1 MNFQKNIHPTL
12 NKSYFCIVNIENIQ
26 LAAVISSYVCKLGEY
41 TPVFEFPTVTISKPE
56 EEQISIDENY
66 PSVSRAN
73 ELSIRLNNILA
84 LQGGTDYLILGG
96 LSDDQKSYLYFSKH
110 YNVIEIEDINDVDF
124 LLGSFCVK
132 SSVTIC
138 NEQDIL
144 NGLYTAI
151 KTASTLKIDNSVDFL
166 PKFKSRGGGLIVI
179 ESDDHVNSVIAI
191 NYTTSV
197 DFDFV
202 EIAKP
207 ELNEK
212 EIRFLI
218 ENWRNTDENRFY
230 DELRA
235 HIYAS
240 ISEIEFINFKLCTFF
255 SFGVPYSLVIENCI
269 PVT

>member
-110 YNVIEIEDINDVDF
+110 Y
-124 LLGSFCVK
+124 K
-132 SSVTIC
+132 
-138 NEQDIL
+138 
-144 NGLYTAI
+144 
-151 KTASTLKIDNSVDFL
+151 
-166 PKFKSRGGGLIVI
+166 
-179 ESDDHVNSVIAI
+179 
-191 NYTTSV
+191 
-197 DFDFV
+197 
-202 EIAKP
+202 
-207 ELNEK
+207 
-212 EIRFLI
+212 
-218 ENWRNTDENRFY
+218 
-230 DELRA
+230 
-235 HIYAS
+235 
-240 ISEIEFINFKLCTFF
+240 
-255 SFGVPYSLVIENCI
+255 
-269 PVT
+269 